1 MHTRE
6 AEIRFP
12 GFLYWFSRGNFMQER
27 HSKQS
32 FHEWA
37 VAKNMVPDYA
47 NNQGHMF
54 SEWLRVINHW
64 AHFIMLIIAEVALAS
79 MIVIVFMTVLLRYV
93 FNTGIGWAEEV
104 PRLLV
109 TLFAFLAMA
118 FGVRDHIHISV
129 NLLYNRCGKWG
140 KKFFDYLCDTSMLVC
155 GIYFLYFGGRRML
168 MMMKF
173 PGTLPMTGWPTW
185 LQYLPIPLAGFL
197 ITFDCILFLT
207 GVLDK
212 GDLLYSAKEVDYV
225 AIVKQRE
232 AARQLKEASK

>member
-1 MHTRE
+1 
-6 AEIRFP
+6 
-12 GFLYWFSRGNFMQER
+12 MQE
-27 HSKQS
+27 KQKKRT

-37 VAKNMVPDYA
+37 QAKNMVPDYEH
-47 NNQGHMF
+47 NQGHMF
-54 SEWLRVINHW
+54 AEWLRVINHW

-129 NLLYNRCGKWG
+129 NILYAACGPKG
-140 KKFFDYLCDTSMLVC
+140 KKFFDYLADASMLLC
-155 GIYFLYFGGRRML
+155 GIYFLYFGGKRVL
-168 MMMKF
+168 TMMKF

-185 LQYLPIPLAGFL
+185 LQYVPIPLAGFL
-197 ITFDCILFLT
+197 ITFDCILFMT

-212 GDLLYSAKEVDYV
+212 GDLLYSEKEVDYV

-232 AARQLKEASK
+232 AARHQKEASK